1 MGTRQ
6 LNLNGGSDAATVL
19 FGGTRRRVL
28 GWLLGHADEAYYLRQ
43 IARLT
48 GAGLGAVQRELEQLT
63 AAGLVQRTARGRQ
76 VYFQANRDAPVFPE
90 LRSIFAK
97 TVGLA
102 DVLREALAPLG
113 DRGLVAFIFGSAAR
127 GELRVASDIDLVVVG
142 EIEFATVVGALAQAQ
157 ERLGRDV
164 NPSVYP
170 PAEFRDK
177 LARKHHF
184 LTAVMREPRVFIIG
198 GDDELGG
205 LGTKRLG
212 REAPDEPSRDPRPA
226 ASRRTRSRRQ
236 RR

>member
-1 MGTRQ
+1 MGTRK

-102 DVLREALAPLG
+102 DVLREALAPLA

-127 GELRVASDIDLVVVG
+127 GELRAASDIDLVVVG
-142 EIEFATVVGALAQAQ
+142 EIEFATVVGALAQAH

-184 LTAVMREPRVFIIG
+184 LTSIMREPRVFIIG
-198 GDDELGG
+198 GDDELVG
-205 LGTKRLG
+205 LGAKRLG

-226 ASRRTRSRRQ
+226 ARRRTRSRRQ